1 MGKIR
6 KCRHFPLENL
16 IVQQYSSGKSFVG
29 EDFRHQTKISL
40 LFPDEVFPGKVT
52 LILPYP

>member
-40 LFPDEVFPGKVT
+40 LFPDEVCPGKVI